1 MEMESVVAGTPSLC
15 AFFRSVSNLLRLAL
29 DARLHDV
36 VSADGAVVDV
46 DVPGPESDGVPF
58 FDFKSFCYCSG
69 FDHIAFVNAIK
80 INYLFF

>member
-15 AFFRSVSNLLRLAL
+15 ALFRSVSNLLRLAL

-58 FDFKSFCYCSG
+58 FDFETRLGVC
-69 FDHIAFVNAIK
+69 FDHIC
-80 INYLFF
+80 